1 MEALRPF
8 AVENYKQEPEP
19 FPYLRHSD
27 RYTFDVDLTVAIQ
40 PKDAPTPSTGH
51 RVYSLNVS
59 LGAFVRVQITLSL
72 VEVQSDLG
80 FSVANSS
87 SIPYGTDNSRT
98 LS

>member
-19 FPYLRHSD
+19 FPYLRHQD

-51 RVYSLNVS
+51 RGYSLIE
-59 LGAFVRVQITLSL
+59 LGGCITLIKKKIKFS
-72 VEVQSDLG
+72 SD
-80 FSVANSS
+80 
-87 SIPYGTDNSRT
+87 I
-98 LS
+98 

>member
-51 RVYSLNVS
+51 MGYSLIES
-59 LGAFVRVQITLSL
+59 LRAFIRVQSNPLRVPQT
-72 VEVQSDLG
+72 
-80 FSVANSS
+80 
-87 SIPYGTDNSRT
+87 
-98 LS
+98 

>member
-40 PKDAPTPSTGH
+40 PKDAPTPSTGQ
-51 RVYSLNVS
+51 R
-59 LGAFVRVQITLSL
+59 G
-72 VEVQSDLG
+72 
-80 FSVANSS
+80 
-87 SIPYGTDNSRT
+87 
-98 LS
+98 

>member
-40 PKDAPTPSTGH
+40 PKDAPTPSTGR
-51 RVYSLNVS
+51 RVYTLTVS
-59 LGAFVRVQITLSL
+59 LGDPSESKITLSL
-72 VEVQSDLG
+72 VLG
-80 FSVANSS
+80 LIRLRIFTSLRHKSAKK
-87 SIPYGTDNSRT
+87 YG
-98 LS
+98 